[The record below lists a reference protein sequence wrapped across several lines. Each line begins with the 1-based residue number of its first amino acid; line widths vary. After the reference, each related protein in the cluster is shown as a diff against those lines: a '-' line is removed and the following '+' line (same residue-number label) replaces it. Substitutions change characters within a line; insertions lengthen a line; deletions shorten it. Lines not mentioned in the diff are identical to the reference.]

1 VVSIHQVDQELM
13 ERGIYG
19 LGGFLRVSRELRVLW
34 SAPYLS
40 RLWCVFE
47 LAAYGKANP
56 DGRMVLAPLFIEAG
70 VLLSLLGT
78 YFAAFLF
85 AVGFVLDWQFEL
97 RFVGYVI
104 ALAPI
109 YVLMH
114 LFRRTNMAKL
124 KLLSDLQTF
133 DVARADCRTDF
144 DREFIH
150 RAITEWY
157 GSKEK
162 FTQYVRGP
170 LRDEL
175 LGGNKEILPLQY
187 ILLVSTVTFSASLD
201 NIIALDLGGVPL
213 YWQLAQAIA
222 NCCGFHL
229 FWFVMFLKLCIF
241 LCDRFAAPMLPGL
254 LDFVQTF
261 VLFGAAVGFYYVG
274 AELARRAYLAS
285 LEAAVAWA
293 LSACLLAVL
302 SFFTD
307 RLVNHRFHSSRA
319 NRSAARSGA

>member
-1 VVSIHQVDQELM
+1 
-13 ERGIYG
+13 
-19 LGGFLRVSRELRVLW
+19 
-34 SAPYLS
+34 
-40 RLWCVFE
+40 
-47 LAAYGKANP
+47 
-56 DGRMVLAPLFIEAG
+56 
-70 VLLSLLGT
+70 
-78 YFAAFLF
+78 
-85 AVGFVLDWQFEL
+85 
-97 RFVGYVI
+97 
-104 ALAPI
+104 
-109 YVLMH
+109 
-114 LFRRTNMAKL
+114 MAKL

-133 DVARADCRTDF
+133 DVARASCLHSFCDSGLALIGSSNLAHTDNGCGFLGHQADCRTDF

-229 FWFVMFLKLCIF
+229 FW
-241 LCDRFAAPMLPGL
+241 L
-254 LDFVQTF
+254 LV
-261 VLFGAAVGFYYVG
+261 
-274 AELARRAYLAS
+274 
-285 LEAAVAWA
+285 
-293 LSACLLAVL
+293 
-302 SFFTD
+302 
-307 RLVNHRFHSSRA
+307 SS
-319 NRSAARSGA
+319 S